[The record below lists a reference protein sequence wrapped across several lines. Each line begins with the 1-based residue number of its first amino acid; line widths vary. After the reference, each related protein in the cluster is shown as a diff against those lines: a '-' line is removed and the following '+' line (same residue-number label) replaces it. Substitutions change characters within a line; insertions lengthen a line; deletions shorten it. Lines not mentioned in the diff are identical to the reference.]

1 MSRHLFLL
9 ARQKSRSAA
18 YLVGCPQR
26 STTIIT
32 LSDGLTSEVTC
43 ITAASIRVPWPDG
56 RFPSVQGGADP
67 TSGYFEWPGPV
78 VLIFVTTNFEPG
90 TNLLTETR
98 GGRVVASV
106 GNPSLETSLP
116 FGRRDLRLL
125 RSGSAAVVGIDA
137 VGGTPDGD
145 FTKEGGGRV
154 AARRCPYGLFA
165 IVVGGVSDLICEA
178 GHQLRPLR
186 QVLAAN
192 LMIMKR

>member
-1 MSRHLFLL
+1 MADFL
-9 ARQKSRSAA
+9 
-18 YLVGCPQR
+18 
-26 STTIIT
+26 
-32 LSDGLTSEVTC
+32 
-43 ITAASIRVPWPDG
+43 ASKAG
-56 RFPSVQGGADP
+56 RTRPPVI
-67 TSGYFEWPGPV
+67 FEWPGPV

-165 IVVGGVSDLICEA
+165 IVAGGVSDLICEA
-178 GHQLRPLR
+178 GHQLQPLR

-192 LMIMKR
+192 LMIMKRCRYAGKPG